1 MIAKEVLKVD
11 NNDFIEVAEIR
22 IGEGLVKGFSKLI
35 KEKVTDIK
43 VVQGLESYVLI
54 NNEHQFYGDSAAV
67 EELEF
72 YADFYKLLGL
82 PISVKL
88 IIRDL

>member
-1 MIAKEVLKVD
+1 MLAKEVFKID
-11 NNDFIEVAEIR
+11 DNDFLEVAEIR
-22 IGEGLVKGFSKLI
+22 IGKGLVKGFSELI

-43 VVQGLESYVLI
+43 VVQGLESYVLV
-54 NNEHQFYGDSAAV
+54 NDQHKFYGDSTAV

-82 PISVKL
+82 PIPVKL

>member
-1 MIAKEVLKVD
+1 MLAKEVLKVD
-11 NNDFIEVAEIR
+11 NNDYIEIAEVK

-35 KEKVTDIK
+35 KDNVKDIK
-43 VVQGLESYVLI
+43 IVQGLESYVLI

-82 PISVKL
+82 PIPVKL

>member
-1 MIAKEVLKVD
+1 MIAKEVLKID
-11 NNDFIEVAEIR
+11 DNDFIEVAEIR
-22 IGEGLVKGFSKLI
+22 IGEGLVAGFSELI

-54 NNEHQFYGDSAAV
+54 NNTHKFYGDSSAV

-82 PISVKL
+82 PIPVKL

>member
-11 NNDFIEVAEIR
+11 NDFIEINEHK
-22 IGEGLVKGFSKLI
+22 IGEGLVKEFSKLI
-35 KEKVTDIK
+35 NEEVKDIK
-43 VVQGLESYVLI
+43 IVQGLEPYVLI
-54 NNEHQFYGDSAAV
+54 NEKHKFYGDSAAV

-82 PISVKL
+82 PIPVKL

>member
-11 NNDFIEVAEIR
+11 NNDYIEIADIK

-35 KEKVTDIK
+35 NEEVKDIK

-54 NNEHQFYGDSAAV
+54 NNTHQFYGDSAAV
-67 EELEF
+67 ESLEF
-72 YADFYKLLGL
+72 YADFYQLLGL
-82 PISVKL
+82 PIPVKL

>member
-11 NNDFIEVAEIR
+11 NDFIDISEHE
-22 IGEGLVKGFSKLI
+22 IGEGLVKGFSELI
-35 KEKVTDIK
+35 KEEVTNIK
-43 VVQGLESYVLI
+43 IVQGLKSYVLV
-54 NNEHQFYGDSAAV
+54 NEIHKLYGDSAAV

-72 YADFYKLLGL
+72 YADFYELLGL
-82 PISVKL
+82 PIPVKL

>member
-1 MIAKEVLKVD
+1 MIAKEVLKID
-11 NNDFIEVAEIR
+11 DNDFIEVVEVR
-22 IGEGLVKGFSKLI
+22 IGEGLAKGFSKLI
-35 KEKVTDIK
+35 NEEVKDIK
-43 VVQGLESYVLI
+43 IVQGLDSYVLI
-54 NNEHQFYGDSAAV
+54 NNEHKFYGDSAAV

-82 PISVKL
+82 PIPVKL

>member
-1 MIAKEVLKVD
+1 MIAKEVLKID
-11 NNDFIEVAEIR
+11 DNDFIEVADIK
-22 IGEGLVKGFSKLI
+22 IGEGLVQGFSKLI
-35 KEKVTDIK
+35 NEKVKDIK
-43 VVQGLESYVLI
+43 VVQGLESYVLV
-54 NNEHQFYGDSAAV
+54 NDQHKFYGDSAAV

-82 PISVKL
+82 PIPVKL

>member
-11 NNDFIEVAEIR
+11 ADFVDISEHK

-35 KEKVTDIK
+35 NEDVTDIK
-43 VVQGLESYVLI
+43 IVQGLEPYVLI
-54 NNEHQFYGDSAAV
+54 NERYKFDGDSAAV
-67 EELEF
+67 EDLEF
-72 YADFYKLLGL
+72 YADFYELLGL
-82 PISVKL
+82 PIPVKL

>member
-1 MIAKEVLKVD
+1 MIAKEVLKID
-11 NNDFIEVAEIR
+11 DNDFIEVVEVR

-35 KEKVTDIK
+35 NEEVKDIK
-43 VVQGLESYVLI
+43 IVQGLDSYVLI
-54 NNEHQFYGDSAAV
+54 NNEHQFYGDSVAV

-72 YADFYKLLGL
+72 YADFYQLLGL
-82 PISVKL
+82 PIPVKL